1 MSKSEKTMLEQ
12 NMKLK
17 LTKTKWHLLDTEFI
31 KDIAEVLT
39 FGANK
44 YSEDNWKNI
53 DDAYNVYYDALMRHI
68 TEWKLNG
75 ALDEDDNKSHL
86 VHAACNLMFLYY
98 FDKETEDV
106 GSKQL
111 ECERKTNKRRGTKKR
126 RK

>member
-1 MSKSEKTMLEQ
+1 MGKSEKTMLEQ

-17 LTKTKWHLLDTEFI
+17 LTKTKWHLLETEFL

-39 FGANK
+39 YGANK

-68 TEWKLNG
+68 AEWKLSG

-98 FDKETEDV
+98 FDKENQNVRLE
-106 GSKQL
+106 QL
-111 ECERKTNKRRGTKKR
+111 ECKRKANKRRSSEKCR
-126 RK
+126 